1 MSSKSR
7 RYSSL
12 YCSKVKSLYASSST
26 LKGTKYLDET
36 ISLPEEDR
44 MSSSL
49 FLDIREELS
58 SDSTASSS
66 EEWDSQ
72 TVGNWKSLDN
82 LDSFLRQVYHYHCNG
97 GFSVIMLARIANL
110 L

>member
-1 MSSKSR
+1 M
-7 RYSSL
+7 
-12 YCSKVKSLYASSST
+12 
-26 LKGTKYLDET
+26 DET

-49 FLDIREELS
+49 FLDIREEIS
-58 SDSTASSS
+58 SDSAASSS

-82 LDSFLRQVYHYHCNG
+82 LDSFLWQVYQYHCNG